1 MHTTFDKYYP
11 ITKIWAFFRP
21 IVSIRHPDDLEVMKY
36 KRNSNLEN
44 YDIVKFKNLARK
56 NL

>member
-11 ITKIWAFFRP
+11 ITKLWAFFRP

-36 KRNSNLEN
+36 KRNSILEN
-44 YDIVKFKNLARK
+44 EL
-56 NL
+56 